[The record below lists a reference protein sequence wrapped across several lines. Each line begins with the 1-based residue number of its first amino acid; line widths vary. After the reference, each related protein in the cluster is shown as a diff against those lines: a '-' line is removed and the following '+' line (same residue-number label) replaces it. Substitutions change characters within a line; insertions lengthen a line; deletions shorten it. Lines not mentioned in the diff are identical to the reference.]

1 MELYDEPVSVL
12 PGTDPASSEA
22 ELIERARAGDQRAFG
37 ALVERQRDRMWA
49 ICLRITGNPHDAEDA
64 LQDALVA
71 AWRAIGRYRGDAKLS
86 TWLFRIASN
95 AALAQIRKRADTDD
109 IADHDPIGT
118 VDVATEIVV
127 SDRIQEALSQVPDA
141 YRATFVLRA
150 YGDLSYAE
158 IAEVQGIGVQTVR
171 SRISRAREVLQELL
185 ADLR

>member
-1 MELYDEPVSVL
+1 MC
-12 PGTDPASSEA
+12 
-22 ELIERARAGDQRAFG
+22 I
-37 ALVERQRDRMWA
+37 RDS
-49 ICLRITGNPHDAEDA
+49 
-64 LQDALVA
+64 
-71 AWRAIGRYRGDAKLS
+71 YRGDAKLS